1 MIESI
6 SIRNLGVISQA
17 ELSLAPGFNALT
29 GETGAGKTMVLSALN
44 LLLGGRADTTVIR
57 SGEESLSV
65 SGTWVVRNS
74 ELREELE
81 NLGAQLDGEVLI
93 VTRTVNN
100 DGRSRAI
107 LGGTPVPVS
116 TLAELSERL
125 VAVHGQ
131 SDQQRLRSV
140 AAQRDAL
147 DEYGKLDDLLQ
158 AYRQAHSSYF
168 ELQARYVRM
177 QSASGQDRARVQE
190 LTSLLATFEKLSPTK
205 GEIAELGNVIERLS
219 NVDSLRI
226 AATTAHEAISPEDSL
241 GALQA
246 LGIARKSLE
255 STSDPKLQGI
265 AAQLSEITSLTR
277 DISVEL
283 SSYLLDLE
291 IDPQQLEASLER
303 RAELLAFE
311 RRYGDLDAF
320 IDNVPTLQAELI
332 DLDSSDEQLE
342 KLEIQLEA
350 ALSQLAMA
358 AKALSSAR
366 HEAALR
372 LGQEVTA
379 ELAELAMVGS
389 KLVVQISDLGE
400 FESHGA
406 DRVEFM
412 LAAFDGAN
420 LRPISKAASGGELS
434 RIMLALE
441 LVLSKDKTLPT
452 MIFDEVDAGV
462 GGQTALELGRRLARV
477 ATNTQ
482 VLVITHLA
490 QVAAFASNQIRVLKN
505 TQGSITHSSVLPLSG
520 EERVRELARMLSGA
534 PDSDVAIAHAKELLA
549 SS

>member
-6 SIRNLGVISQA
+6 SIRNLGVIAQA

-44 LLLGGRADTTVIR
+44 LLLGGRADTAVIR
-57 SGEESLSV
+57 AGEDSLSV
-65 SGTWVVRNS
+65 SGTWVIRNP
-74 ELREELE
+74 LLKEELQ
-81 NLGAQLDGEVLI
+81 NLGAQLDGGELI
-93 VTRTVNN
+93 ITRTVNS

-107 LGGTPVPVS
+107 LGGTPVPIS
-116 TLAELSERL
+116 TLSELSERL

-140 AAQRDAL
+140 SAQRDAL
-147 DEYGKLDDLLQ
+147 DDYGKLDSHLH
-158 AYRQAHSSYF
+158 AYRQAHTTYQ
-168 ELQARYVRM
+168 ELQARYERM
-177 QSASGQDRARVQE
+177 KSASGQDRARVDE
-190 LTSLLATFEKLSPTK
+190 LTALLSTFERLSPVK
-205 GEIAELGNVIERLS
+205 GEIAELGHQIERLS
-219 NVDSLRI
+219 NVDNLRI
-226 AATTAHEAISPEDSL
+226 AASTAHEAISPEDSV

-255 STSDPKLQGI
+255 STSDPKLQEI
-265 AAQLSEITSLTR
+265 ASQLSDLTSLAR

-303 RAELLAFE
+303 RAELVAFE
-311 RRYGDLDAF
+311 RRNGELDAF
-320 IDNVPTLQAELI
+320 IDGVPKLQAELL

-342 KLEIQLEA
+342 RLEVQLEA
-350 ALSQLAMA
+350 ALSQLAVA
-358 AKALSSAR
+358 ARSLSEAR
-366 HEAALR
+366 REAAQR
-372 LGQEVTA
+372 LGHEVTT

-389 KLVVQISDLGE
+389 RLVVQVTDLGE
-400 FESHGA
+400 FEASGS

-462 GGQTALELGRRLARV
+462 GGQTASELGRRLARV
-477 ATNTQ
+477 AANTQ